1 MMPTTDQTPQAD
13 SASPTAAS
21 PTAASP
27 TAPAGAPTSAE
38 RLIKTLGNINNV
50 DVENSPEADRAAVI
64 ELIDIINDEQRSSL
78 LFALLLERIR
88 TTQ

>member
-1 MMPTTDQTPQAD
+1 MMPTTDPTPQAD
-13 SASPTAAS
+13 AAS
-21 PTAASP
+21 PTDG
-27 TAPAGAPTSAE
+27 AGAPTSAE
-38 RLIKTLGNINNV
+38 RLIATIGNINNI

-88 TTQ
+88 TGA

>member
-1 MMPTTDQTPQAD
+1 MPTSDPAQQAD
-13 SASPTAAS
+13 SASPS
-21 PTAASP
+21 V
-27 TAPAGAPTSAE
+27 PAGAPTSAE

-78 LFALLLERIR
+78 LFALLLERLR
-88 TTQ
+88 TDV